1 MCVKS
6 NYQHFGI
13 CLTSFALTAG
23 AEHPVKSKGKIAEE
37 KVGGGKIYLTL
48 RLMLLCYRSR

>member
-13 CLTSFALTAG
+13 CLTFAVMAG
-23 AEHPVKSKGKIAEE
+23 AEHPVKSKGKLAEE
-37 KVGGGKIYLTL
+37 KVGGGKIYFNLKVNAIVP
-48 RLMLLCYRSR
+48 